1 MDESFVKMNLED
13 LSDQHGMET
22 TEADKDEFT
31 TARNTEDNA
40 SGQGREK
47 NWIFIPF
54 WKKRHLVFTSSTN

>member
-40 SGQGREK
+40 SGQGRGK
-47 NWIFIPF
+47 IGFLYLF
-54 WKKRHLVFTSSTN
+54 GKKGI

>member
-47 NWIFIPF
+47 IVFLYLF
-54 WKKRHLVFTSSTN
+54 GKKRHLVFTN

>member
-1 MDESFVKMNLED
+1 MNLED

-31 TARNTEDNA
+31 TGRNTEDNA
-40 SGQGREK
+40 SGQGKGK

-54 WKKRHLVFTSSTN
+54 WKKTAFSFYFFH